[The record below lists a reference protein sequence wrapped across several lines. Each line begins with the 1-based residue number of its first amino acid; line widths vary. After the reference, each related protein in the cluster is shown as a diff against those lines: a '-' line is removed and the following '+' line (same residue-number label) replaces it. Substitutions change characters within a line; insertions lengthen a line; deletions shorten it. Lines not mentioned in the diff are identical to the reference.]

1 MSINQD
7 IRYKQ
12 PDAND
17 PNNPEGFYQAI
28 LNLKPAFNMLSG
40 SGPPAPSLGLEG
52 ATYID
57 TLNNTEYLKKDGAW
71 SSFFTFSSGTI
82 TTGANLGGVGVF
94 DSVLGSSLLFKGL
107 TAGSNIT
114 LTPSAT
120 DITINASSSIPSDIV
135 CNSIQLSNGSGLS
148 PCIKIGSQVGTAN
161 GFFRSGLDTYIISA
175 GQQVGYFDPGG
186 TVMDKPV
193 FGNVVGGATPQYTWN
208 AAFTTGM
215 GLDVG
220 NDLYFSR
227 GGSTKL
233 TISPVETR
241 STQNINMQTN
251 GIINL
256 GSLNLSSLITDYR
269 LLNVSNTGVLSY
281 RSPPVVHSAV
291 ANNMGNG
298 TTTIWWGT
306 TTTLAPVP
314 GLAVPIVGS
323 KIISSFSFKVLYDV
337 LWVLTSALGTMKAEV
352 GYIPAGSFTNN
363 STVVTLASYDVPLT
377 NNPQVI
383 QNNLSLVVP
392 DDASLVCRVVNVGA
406 LSTSGTADGVFSVVL
421 V

>member
-7 IRYKQ
+7 IRFKQ

-17 PNNPEGFYQAI
+17 PNNPEGFYQSI

-40 SGPPAPSLGLEG
+40 SGPPAPSLGSEG

-94 DSVLGSSLLFKGL
+94 NSVLGSSLLFKGI
-107 TAGSNIT
+107 TAGTNIT

-120 DITINASSSIPSDIV
+120 EITISASNSVPADID
-135 CNSIQLSNGSGLS
+135 CNSIEVNNGSGLN
-148 PCIKIGSQVGTAN
+148 PCIKIGSQIGTAN
-161 GFFRSGLDTYIISA
+161 GLFRSGNDTYIISA

-186 TVMDKPV
+186 TVMDKPI
-193 FGNVVGGATPQYTWN
+193 FGNVVAGASPQYTWN

-281 RSPPVVHSAV
+281 RSPPIVHTST
-291 ANNMGNG
+291 ANNMGSG
-298 TTTIWWGT
+298 TVTIWWGT
-306 TTTLAPVP
+306 STTLAPVP
-314 GLAVPIVGS
+314 GLAIPMVGS
-323 KIISSFSFKVLYDV
+323 KIITSFSFKVLYDV
-337 LWVLTSALGTMKAEV
+337 LWALTSALGTMKADV
-352 GYIPAGSFTNN
+352 GYIPAGSLTNN
-363 STVVTLASYDVPLT
+363 STFVTLGSYDVPLT
-377 NNPQVI
+377 NNPQII

-392 DDASLVCRVVNVGA
+392 ADASLVCRVVNSGA
-406 LSTSGTADGVFSVVL
+406 TSTSGTADAVFSVVL